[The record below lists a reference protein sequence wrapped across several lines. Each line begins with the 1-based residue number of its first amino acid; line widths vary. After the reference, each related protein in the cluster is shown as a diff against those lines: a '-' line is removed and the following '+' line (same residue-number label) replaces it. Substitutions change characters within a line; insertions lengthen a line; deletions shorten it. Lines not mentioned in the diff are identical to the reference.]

1 MSPKTVEIEGTWEQ
15 ISEQALQYPGHR
27 MRLTILTDRDDGVS
41 VGVEKQ
47 TIEEKIAAIVAV
59 VPDDEWARLP
69 SDMGDNL
76 DHYIYG
82 TTRRP

>member
-15 ISEQALQYPGHR
+15 ISEQASHYPGHR
-27 MRLTILTDRDDGVS
+27 MRLTILAEPVEGVVS
-41 VGVEKQ
+41 DIDVR
-47 TIEEKIAAIVAV
+47 TIEEMIADIVAN
-59 VPDDEWARLP
+59 VPDAEWGKLP

-82 TTRRP
+82 TARTP